1 MKANPSRK
9 SILFCGPQY
18 DYGDQHRGDSIE
30 DLHMVRV
37 LQDMGV
43 QVTRF
48 DFRELM
54 IQHSLP
60 IMNEMLRTEM
70 ANDPDII
77 IYVPFE
83 GMEITD
89 DTWLFA
95 GDDTVTVLWLFN
107 DSWRFAQLGQELC
120 WMFDWVVSDSPDAVE
135 HYDGILY
142 DGDVVYMPRAVR
154 TKWFTGPELERDI
167 DVAFIGQSYGSRPD
181 VLRALADT
189 FSDLNLKFR
198 MPDDE
203 RLAWPDYINVFKR
216 SKIGLSF
223 GQPSQGEQAQI
234 KMRDFEVTAAG
245 AMLLT
250 DNFGINDVFD
260 GGEEAIVFSGFD
272 DLAKK
277 IDYFIQH
284 SDVRERVAQ
293 AGNVRTLAMHD
304 YRHRFEQ
311 LFKKLGVVYE

>member
-1 MKANPSRK
+1 MTNHSKKRV
-9 SILFCGPQY
+9 LFCGPQY
-18 DYGDQHRGDSIE
+18 DYGDRSRGDSIE

-54 IQHSLP
+54 VQHSLP
-60 IMNEMLRTEM
+60 VMNEMLRTEM

-95 GDDTVTVLWLFN
+95 GDDTITVLWLFN
-107 DSWRFAQLGQELC
+107 DSWRFGLLGQELC
-120 WMFDWVVSDSPDAVE
+120 WMFDWVVADSPDAVE
-135 HYDGILY
+135 HYASISY
-142 DGDVVYMPRAVR
+142 DGNVISMPRAVR
-154 TKWFTGPELERDI
+154 TKWFAGPELARGI

-181 VLRALADT
+181 VLKALADT
-189 FSDLNLKFR
+189 FTDLNLKFR
-198 MPDDE
+198 MPDDD
-203 RLAWPDYINVFKR
+203 RLTWPDYVNVLKR
-216 SKIGLSF
+216 AKIGLSF
-223 GQPSQGEQAQI
+223 SQPSQGDRAQI

-250 DNFGINDVFD
+250 DNVNIGAVLE
-260 GGEEAIVFSGFD
+260 GGDEAIVFSGFD
-272 DLAKK
+272 DLVKK
-277 IDYFIQH
+277 IDYFLQH
-284 SDVRERVAQ
+284 PDDRERVAQ
-293 AGNVRTLAMHD
+293 AGNKRTLAAHD
-304 YRHRFEQ
+304 YRCRFEQ
-311 LFKKLGVVYE
+311 LFKELGRIDG